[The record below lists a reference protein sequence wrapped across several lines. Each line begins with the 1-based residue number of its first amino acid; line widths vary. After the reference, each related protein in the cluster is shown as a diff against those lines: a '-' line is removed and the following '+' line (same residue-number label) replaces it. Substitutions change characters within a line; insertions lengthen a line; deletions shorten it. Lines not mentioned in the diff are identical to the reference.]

1 MAPAH
6 CDMSVQS
13 HFFIL
18 VQFFRCCGSM
28 YIQDLATGCFTR
40 NNCPKLQWL
49 GKNACL
55 SIVVNAIDNKNLQN
69 TISNYNAEYFK
80 LKKLSE
86 DASIEMLR
94 DEKNNIIEI
103 NLMLLEDVKI
113 PLEQFLLKM
122 NKNI

>member
-1 MAPAH
+1 
-6 CDMSVQS
+6 
-13 HFFIL
+13 
-18 VQFFRCCGSM
+18 M

-40 NNCPKLQWL
+40 NNCSKLQWL
-49 GKNACL
+49 GKNACS

-69 TISNYNAEYFK
+69 TISNYHAKYFK
-80 LKKLSE
+80 LRKLSE

>member
-1 MAPAH
+1 MGALITLLTLTLSLKETKAENN
-6 CDMSVQS
+6 
-13 HFFIL
+13 
-18 VQFFRCCGSM
+18 CCESM

-86 DASIEMLR
+86 DSRIEMLR
-94 DEKNNIIEI
+94 DEKNNI
-103 NLMLLEDVKI
+103 
-113 PLEQFLLKM
+113 
-122 NKNI
+122 

>member
-1 MAPAH
+1 
-6 CDMSVQS
+6 
-13 HFFIL
+13 
-18 VQFFRCCGSM
+18 M
-28 YIQDLATGCFTR
+28 YIQDLATGCVTR

-49 GKNACL
+49 GKNACS

-122 NKNI
+122 NKSI